1 MLRMTGDESGAL
13 ERQQAYEQLARSLTL
28 HDPANVD

>member
-1 MLRMTGDESGAL
+1 MTGDESGAL

-28 HDPANVD
+28 HERGQ